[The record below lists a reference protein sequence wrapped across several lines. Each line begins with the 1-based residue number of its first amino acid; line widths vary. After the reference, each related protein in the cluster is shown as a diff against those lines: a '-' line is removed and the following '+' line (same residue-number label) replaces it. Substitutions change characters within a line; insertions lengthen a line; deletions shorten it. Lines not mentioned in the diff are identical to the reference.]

1 MLAKLRRS
9 CPQRLQFHDPPCPGQ
24 SSHVGGGPWEEKEE
38 NKRMLHKVSH
48 PASNN
53 RELQRQKV
61 LDLEVRQLQC
71 YKNNHD
77 EFTYFS
83 ASMGP
88 PQHWNFSHRKSEL
101 WAPYV
106 QNHAHVLV
114 KFLEEIKRY
123 IFLLR
128 VVLIFHLV
136 LPIPAQGKMSVDAFL
151 FWVSVSTEELSLLSG
166 KLMDSLRSIKNK
178 KVINNNYH
186 MPTTHTAGKESTA
199 QTPFTRRISDLPE
212 TERGKKSCNGF

>member
-1 MLAKLRRS
+1 M
-9 CPQRLQFHDPPCPGQ
+9 
-24 SSHVGGGPWEEKEE
+24 
-38 NKRMLHKVSH
+38 
-48 PASNN
+48 
-53 RELQRQKV
+53 
-61 LDLEVRQLQC
+61 
-71 YKNNHD
+71 
-77 EFTYFS
+77 
-83 ASMGP
+83 
-88 PQHWNFSHRKSEL
+88 
-101 WAPYV
+101 
-106 QNHAHVLV
+106 
-114 KFLEEIKRY
+114 
-123 IFLLR
+123 R